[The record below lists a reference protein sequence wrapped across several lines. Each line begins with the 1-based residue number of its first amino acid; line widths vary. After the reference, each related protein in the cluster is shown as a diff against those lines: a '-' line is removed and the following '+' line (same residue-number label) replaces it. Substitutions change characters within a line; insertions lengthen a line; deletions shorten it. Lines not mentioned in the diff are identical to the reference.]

1 MSKIDT
7 WYVLVDGTHAD
18 PAEVEQ
24 GKDGKLR
31 HKNGV
36 EVALRD
42 NGLPLTSGVATKTN
56 AKAAQESLD
65 KANAKP
71 ATAKDAAVGTT
82 EAKANATK
90 EATPSKA
97 EQGGAPYKTR
107 ESKAD

>member
-1 MSKIDT
+1 MTKIDT

-56 AKAAQESLD
+56 AKAAQVSPD
-65 KANAKP
+65 KGGSKTG
-71 ATAKDAAVGTT
+71 TAKDAAIDKTD
-82 EAKANATK
+82 AKANAAK
-90 EATPSKA
+90 EATPGKDD
-97 EQGGAPYKTR
+97 QGGAYKTR
-107 ESKAD
+107 ETKAD